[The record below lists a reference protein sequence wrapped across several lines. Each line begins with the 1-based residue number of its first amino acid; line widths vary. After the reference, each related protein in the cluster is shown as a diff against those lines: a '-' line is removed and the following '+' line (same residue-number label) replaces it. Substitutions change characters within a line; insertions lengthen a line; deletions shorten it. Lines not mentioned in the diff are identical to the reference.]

1 MIVSLYS
8 TITKTM
14 WGQNSFYLQ
23 VWSHGSHVGQAFV
36 ASDLSAPLMSKPQ
49 ITTFN
54 DITGHPVRNSWLH
67 YHRLHIPPT
76 DERDPCLNS
85 FFQWANFMDSV
96 YVAPYLIHLHE
107 NNVKR
112 NMIHTILPLLVK
124 WMTERSYAI
133 ERWNDDGLQRP
144 YDEISNAVGI

>member
-1 MIVSLYS
+1 
-8 TITKTM
+8 
-14 WGQNSFYLQ
+14 
-23 VWSHGSHVGQAFV
+23 
-36 ASDLSAPLMSKPQ
+36 
-49 ITTFN
+49 
-54 DITGHPVRNSWLH
+54 
-67 YHRLHIPPT
+67 
-76 DERDPCLNS
+76 
-85 FFQWANFMDSV
+85 MDSV